1 MRRRLTS
8 LVVAAICLLAL
19 VSAIDAFRNKPEK
32 SETAAAE
39 EARADLSAAVSRQ
52 PGRRLGPT
60 AEPPLIEEREA
71 LERRLAA
78 AEITGLLFLTDDS
91 CRLWAL
97 ALPGVDWLNGRSPRA
112 ASCTFSLTPDGR
124 AAFPGERVAFNARE
138 NLAARCRA
146 GTVDV
151 FEPGGED
158 GYELEGFCSPAWQP
172 DGTLTL
178 GSERGILSLSP
189 GCYRTA
195 AAGACATLAVSR
207 DELGVAIS
215 RLPGSRSLE
224 IQEVAW
230 LSDSRLVAVIEVG
243 YPDGSVDDVVAVF
256 ENGRLIGEPAVNDRF
271 DDLRVSPRGSYFV
284 VRARGFRGLWFFDA
298 EGQLLTRNPIPS
310 GHHVTWSPDERWTAI
325 ATGGR
330 TTYLFRTAQVRRF
343 DSGTPPL
350 LLRLPVYAA
359 DLAWR

>member
-8 LVVAAICLLAL
+8 LVVAAICVLAL
-19 VSAIDAFRNKPEK
+19 VSAIDAFRDKPE
-32 SETAAAE
+32 ERQTAAPE
-39 EARADLSAAVSRQ
+39 EARADLSAADSRESG
-52 PGRRLGPT
+52 GRIGPT
-60 AEPPLIEEREA
+60 VQPPLIAEREA

-78 AEITGLLFLTDDS
+78 AEITGLLFLTDDR

-97 ALPGVDWLNGRSPRA
+97 ALPGVDWLSGRSAGA

-124 AAFPGERVAFNARE
+124 AAFPGERVAFNAHE

-146 GTVDV
+146 GRVDV
-151 FEPGGED
+151 FEPGRGD
-158 GYELEGFCSPAWQP
+158 GYELEGFCCPAWQP

-178 GSERGILSLSP
+178 GSERGILSLAPS
-189 GCYRTA
+189 CYRTA
-195 AAGACATLAVSR
+195 EAGACATVVVSR
-207 DELGVAIS
+207 DELGAAVS
-215 RLPGSRSLE
+215 HLPSSRSHA

-230 LSDSRLVAVIEVG
+230 LTDSRLVAVIEVG
-243 YPDGSVDDVVAVF
+243 YSDGSVDDVVAVF
-256 ENGRLIGEPAVNDRF
+256 QDGRLVSEPALNDRF
-271 DDLRVSPRGSYFV
+271 DDLRTSPRGSYFV

-298 EGQLLTRNPIPS
+298 DGQLLTRNPIAS
-310 GHHVTWSPDERWTAI
+310 GHHVTWSPDERWTAV

-343 DSGTPPL
+343 GTASPPL
-350 LLRLPVYAA
+350 LFRLPIYAG

>member
-1 MRRRLTS
+1 MRRRFTS

-19 VSAIDAFRNKPEK
+19 VSAIDAFRNKPEER
-32 SETAAAE
+32 ETAAPE
-39 EARADLSAAVSRQ
+39 KARADLSAAVSRQ
-52 PGRRLGPT
+52 SGRRLGPT
-60 AEPPLIEEREA
+60 AQPPLIKEREA

-97 ALPGVDWLNGRSPRA
+97 ALPGVDWLNGRSARA

-151 FEPGGED
+151 FEPGRDD
-158 GYELEGFCSPAWQP
+158 GYELDGFCSPAWQP

-178 GSERGILSLSP
+178 GSERGILSLPPS
-189 GCYRTA
+189 CYRTA
-195 AAGACATLAVSR
+195 DAGACATVVVGR
-207 DELGVAIS
+207 DEVGAAVT
-215 RLPGSRSLE
+215 RLPGLRSFS
-224 IQEVAW
+224 IQEAAW
-230 LSDSRLVAVIEVG
+230 LTDSRLVAVIEVG
-243 YPDGSVDDVVAVF
+243 YEDGSVDDVVAVF
-256 ENGRLIGEPAVNDRF
+256 ENGRLISEPEVNDRF
-271 DDLRVSPRGSYFV
+271 DDLRLSPRGGYFV

-298 EGQLLTRNPIPS
+298 EGNVLTRNPIPS
-310 GHHVTWSPDERWTAI
+310 GHHVTWSPDERWTAV

-343 DSGTPPL
+343 GTASPPL
-350 LLRLPVYAA
+350 LFRLPVYAG